1 MQNTLVNSNGTITP
15 GTEANHISV
24 FDRSFFYGDSLYEVF
39 RTYDGVPFG
48 MDEHFERLWISGELC
63 KMTFSQTKDQLKA
76 ECMKTIQAYREKN
89 KTDIYCRI
97 IMSRGVGKI
106 GFGLKNVTTPT
117 HYYIIVQSVDDFK
130 SAPIDQGIRLQVVQ
144 RLRNDPR
151 ALDPAMK
158 SGNYLNSLLAYLE
171 AQEAGFDDA
180 LMCNHQGFL
189 TEGTTFNLF
198 YIKRGIVVTSP
209 LPLGMLDGI
218 TRRLLIEFL
227 SEKNIPFVETAFKK
241 EKLYSADEVFIT
253 SSLKEIYPVTQV
265 DEYKKKPGPLTLQL
279 RAEFHERILKQCRK
293 N

>member
-1 MQNTLVNSNGTITP
+1 MENTLVNSNGTITS
-15 GTEANHISV
+15 GLDANNVSV
-24 FDRSFFYGDSLYEVF
+24 FDRSFVYGDSLYEVF
-39 RTYDGVPFG
+39 RTYDGRPFG
-48 MDEHFERLWISGELC
+48 MHEHFERLWVSAALC
-63 KMTFSQTKDQLKA
+63 KMKLSQTQDHLKA
-76 ECMKTIQAYREKN
+76 ECIKTIKEFREKN
-89 KTDIYCRI
+89 KSDVYCRI

-106 GFGLKNVTTPT
+106 GFGLKNLTTPT

-130 SAPIDQGIRLQVVQ
+130 SAPIEKGIRLQVVG

-171 AQEAGFDDA
+171 AQEDGFDDA

-218 TRRLLIEFL
+218 TRRLLIQFL
-227 SEKNIPFVETAFKK
+227 AEKNIPFVETPFKK

-253 SSLKEIYPVTQV
+253 SSLKEVYPVTQI
-265 DEYKKKPGPLTLQL
+265 DRHKKKPGSLTLKL
-279 RAEFHERILKQCRK
+279 REIFHERVLAQCLK